1 MAKPTRRPYSAR
13 TVGDLAG
20 KLLNP
25 VIEQRAGMT
34 LDILAQWSEIA
45 GAGMTECSRPEKL
58 EWANKARNSSSS
70 EPATLVVACEGG
82 KALFLQH
89 ESDAIIRRAN
99 AYFGYRAI
107 ARLRIVQKP
116 VEHSAPPRRR
126 PAAPSPASIDHLL
139 HGIDDEN
146 LRAALQRLGDGV
158 FSRGSGRRD

>member
-1 MAKPTRRPYSAR
+1 MSKMIRRRRSAR
-13 TVGDLAG
+13 TVGDLAS

-25 VIEQRAGMT
+25 IVEQRAGMT

-45 GAGMTECSRPEKL
+45 GPGMNVCSRPEKL

-89 ESDAIIRRAN
+89 EGDAIIRRAN

-116 VEHSAPPRRR
+116 VEHATPSRQR
-126 PAAPSPASIDHLL
+126 PSPPTPARIDHLL
-139 HGIDDEN
+139 HGIEDES
-146 LRAALQRLGDGV
+146 LRSALQRLGDGV
-158 FSRGSGRRD
+158 FSRSSDRRN